1 MKYSI
6 TATPPLKLLIIRL
19 SFAKDTFIR
28 TSFIESKM
36 PMYKGKIVSA
46 EELKR
51 LTKLEKEA
59 EKAAAKS
66 AGKTVKAASTAGK
79 TSADLFNEESLKQI
93 ESTLNDIY
101 LETKNWNIETNRRLT
116 KKTYEEDSIHTDPLS
131 YAKVLTWDGSK
142 GKGTATNGKN
152 EYDFELTEGLLN
164 DSGKIGLRSPF
175 GVGSIVAIR
184 KETAKMRK
192 TVREGTFGVSTLV
205 DKWVDV
211 THYRVFALIPADK
224 INVFEIPESIKP
236 SSSVAAGGV

>member
-59 EKAAAKS
+59 EKTAAKA

-79 TSADLFNEESLKQI
+79 TSADLFNEKSLEEI
-93 ESTLNDIY
+93 TSTLNDVY
-101 LETKNWNIETNRRLT
+101 LEKKNWNIETNRRIGV
-116 KKTYEEDSIHTDPLS
+116 KTYEEDSIHTDPLS
-131 YAKVLTWDGSK
+131 YAKVLTWDGS
-142 GKGTATNGKN
+142 KGTATNGKN

-184 KETAKMRK
+184 QETAKMRK

-205 DKWVDV
+205 DRWVNV